1 MIRLTSPCKHGPW
14 MVAILLVAV
23 SLMLGGCQERYATG
37 TIEDYEAVTTNAE
50 ESPWVGVRLNDGRYI
65 RASITQTQAEAN
77 GISAETV
84 AEGGQQVEVLMH
96 WKLSLGDMTHW
107 EFVRVVEAGE
117 E

>member
-1 MIRLTSPCKHGPW
+1 

-23 SLMLGGCQERYATG
+23 SLTLSGCEEETATG
-37 TIEDYEAVTTNAE
+37 TIEDYEAVATSAE
-50 ESPWVGVRLNDGRYI
+50 EAPWIGVRLDDGRYI
-65 RASITQTQAEAN
+65 RASITQAQADEN

-96 WKLSLGDMTHW
+96 WKLSLGDMTYW
-107 EFVRVVEAGE
+107 EFVRVVEADE